1 METASRLGSGEV
13 SNFLHSF
20 KRWSGGTALT
30 LVDACTR
37 SGIGS
42 AHSVMQFVE
51 VLQPRLRPMAIATLR
66 ALRATSLCPGRP

>member
-13 SNFLHSF
+13 SNFLHAF
-20 KRWSGGTALT
+20 KRWNGGTALT

-51 VLQPRLRPMAIATLR
+51 
-66 ALRATSLCPGRP
+66 